1 MMKKTSIIIALSS
14 FFAGLVLAAFVFVYT
29 PKSDTQPADQISG
42 PKSEISTNLYA
53 AEPRMSQMGRPD
65 QNFAEIAERIS
76 PAVVYIVAEK
86 VEKVQSRS
94 FFDNSFEDFWK
105 RFFNEPESQETER
118 RSTTSGTGF
127 FIGADGYVVTNN
139 HVVEKAVAVT
149 VTLLNGKDYKAEVI
163 GTDEETDLALIRIKG
178 DDFPYTN
185 FGNSDA
191 LKVGEWVV
199 AIGNPLGLNHTVTA
213 GIVSAKGRLFP
224 QEVINLTYQDFIQ
237 TDAAIN
243 RGNSGGPLLNMA
255 GEVIGI
261 NTLIFGPGGGN
272 IGIGFAIS
280 SDLANKVI
288 DQLKE
293 EGRVV
298 RGYLGVS
305 VLAVE
310 EDTMDILQVDEAVGA
325 YILSVEADSPADKV
339 NLQKYDV
346 IIGVN
351 GEPVKDPVELTFKV
365 AEIKP
370 GSKVGLDIIRDGKKQ
385 TLQVKIGEKNAQE
398 ITKTEE
404 ASGTELGLGVD
415 EMTPRIARRFGYQTT
430 EGLVITEIKPNSEAD
445 KKGLRQGDLIL
456 EADKK
461 KLESVSD
468 LEKIIDK
475 KKPGQVV
482 LLQIRR
488 EGGRGGSQ
496 DFIVT
501 LRIPE

>member
-1 MMKKTSIIIALSS
+1 MKRTSLIIAISS
-14 FFAGLVLAAFVFVYT
+14 FFAGLILAALVFVYT
-29 PKSDTQPADQISG
+29 PQSDIQSADQISETN
-42 PKSEISTNLYA
+42 SEMSANLYA
-53 AEPRMSQMGRPD
+53 AGPRMSQMGRPD
-65 QNFAEIAERIS
+65 QNFADIAERIS
-76 PAVVYIVAEK
+76 PAVVFIVADK
-86 VEKVQSRS
+86 VEKVQSQS
-94 FFDNSFEDFWK
+94 FFDDSFQDFWR
-105 RFFNEPESQETER
+105 RFFNEPENRETER

-127 FIGADGYVVTNN
+127 FISADGYVVTNN
-139 HVVEKAVAVT
+139 HVVEKAVEVT
-149 VTLLNGKDYKAEVI
+149 VTLLNGKYYKAEVI
-163 GTDEETDLALIRIKG
+163 GTDEETDLALIRVNG
-178 DDFPYTN
+178 DDFPYTD

-199 AIGNPLGLNHTVTA
+199 AIGNPLGLSHTVTA

-243 RGNSGGPLLNMA
+243 RGNSGGPLLNME
-255 GEVIGI
+255 GKVIGI

-280 SDLANKVI
+280 SGLATKVI
-288 DQLKE
+288 DQLKA

-305 VLAVE
+305 VYAVT
-310 EDTMDILQVDEAVGA
+310 EDTMEILQVDEPTGA
-325 YILSVEADSPADKV
+325 YIHSVDPDSPADKAK
-339 NLQKYDV
+339 LEKYDV
-346 IIGVN
+346 IVGVN
-351 GEPVKDPVELTFKV
+351 GAPVKDSVELTFKI
-365 AEIKP
+365 AEVKP
-370 GSKVGLDIIRDGKKQ
+370 GSKAKLDIIRDGKKQ
-385 TLQVKIGEKNAQE
+385 TVEVKIGEKNAQE
-398 ITKTEE
+398 VTKTEE

-415 EMTPRIARRFGYQTT
+415 DMTPRIARRFGYRTT

-475 KKPGQVV
+475 KKPGEVV